1 MRARSSTARLLHVL
15 AFHNFPAAPPLKTT
29 RENLSAYT
37 EGNHTCSLPT
47 AVQLELNRIKS
58 TAVPSVPP
66 LFPRQMNVSRL
77 SFTWSALE
85 VKLGQHRC
93 ARGQGTR
100 DCLGALV
107 VDAAPPQVQGGQ
119 HRCARLQR
127 LCDCLGP
134 LWTDVIGAQG
144 STPPSTSGPT
154 RSGCRRRVG
163 GSGPSNWRS
172 RIMPESMIGRC
183 MRRAEL
189 SDACRGE
196 GCMWRRGI

>member
-93 ARGQGTR
+93 ARGQGTAI
-100 DCLGALV
+100 ALAPSSSMLLLPRYRV
-107 VDAAPPQVQGGQ
+107 VNTAVPDFSASAIALAPYGPMLSEPRGQRRHQLQVRPDQ
-119 HRCARLQR
+119 
-127 LCDCLGP
+127 
-134 LWTDVIGAQG
+134 VV
-144 STPPSTSGPT
+144 
-154 RSGCRRRVG
+154 VG
-163 GSGPSNWRS
+163 GLEALARA
-172 RIMPESMIGRC
+172 IGG
-183 MRRAEL
+183 RA
-189 SDACRGE
+189 SCPRA
-196 GCMWRRGI
+196 

>member
-144 STPPSTSGPT
+144 Q
-154 RSGCRRRVG
+154 RRHQLQVRPDQVVVG
-163 GSGPSNWRS
+163 GL
-172 RIMPESMIGRC
+172 E
-183 MRRAEL
+183 AL
-189 SDACRGE
+189 A
-196 GCMWRRGI
+196 

>member
-1 MRARSSTARLLHVL
+1 ML

-58 TAVPSVPP
+58 TAVPSAPP

-85 VKLGQHRC
+85 VKL
-93 ARGQGTR
+93 
-100 DCLGALV
+100 
-107 VDAAPPQVQGGQ
+107 GQ

-189 SDACRGE
+189 SDACGGE